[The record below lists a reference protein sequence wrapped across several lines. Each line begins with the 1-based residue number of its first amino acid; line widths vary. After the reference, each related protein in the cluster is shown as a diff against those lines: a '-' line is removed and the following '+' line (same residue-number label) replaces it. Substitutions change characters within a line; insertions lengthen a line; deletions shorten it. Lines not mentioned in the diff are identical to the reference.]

1 MPWIYKINLV
11 RTLVYRIVTICSN
24 WTIIDREIRKL
35 TKFLQKNC
43 FPSCVI
49 AQAVK
54 DVLDRFHSSKTEK
67 YDVKKKEYRI
77 VLHFLGN
84 ESFCIKTQLIK
95 LFAKCYPQIDLKVV
109 FTCKNRIGNL
119 FQVKD
124 FVPTMSKS
132 HLIYK
137 ISCEACHASYVG
149 KTINTLNERFFGG
162 SNSGHLLLVT
172 CMNSPLNIHSQEN
185 PGHKFNVDNIEIL
198 DQASYDDLLFTK
210 ESLHIQFEKPLLN
223 RNIGAKTLFL
233 F

>member
-1 MPWIYKINLV
+1 MIEGYIYLTRFCTLALHLIPCPQKILV
-11 RTLVYRIVTICSN
+11 AHLQCVYVCFCARVCVCVCVCVYIYIYMTICSN

-35 TKFLQKNC
+35 TKFLQRNC
-43 FPSCVI
+43 FPSGVI
-49 AQAVK
+49 AQTVK
-54 DVLDRFHSSKTEK
+54 DVLDRFHSSKTEN

-77 VLHFLGN
+77 VLPFLGN

-109 FTCKNRIGNL
+109 FTCKSRIGIL

-149 KTINTLNERFFGG
+149 KTINTLNERFLWKQFW
-162 SNSGHLLLVT
+162 
-172 CMNSPLNIHSQEN
+172 
-185 PGHKFNVDNIEIL
+185 
-198 DQASYDDLLFTK
+198 
-210 ESLHIQFEKPLLN
+210 SLPSSAHEL
-223 RNIGAKTLFL
+223 TS
-233 F
+233 